1 MRHHGLLV
9 CLAAAV
15 LVLGGDRLRA
25 RPADRGDAGRDE
37 HGSILDRDTLRGPDV
52 CPCAW
57 KASTLVPSGSGE
69 TEMNR
74 HSYLVLTGLL
84 LAAPSLAQEERAV
97 QEDMVAV
104 ISALLA
110 TVQQAAPTEAMLGV
124 ERKANLVLP
133 ADDPQRENWQY
144 WPTVRVGLPLEYM
157 SAVQRRLVHDL
168 LRTLLS
174 SNGYLKATH
183 IMRLEEILDVLD
195 EAGLP
200 RSVDHYRLVVF
211 GTPSAETPWSWRFEG
226 HHVSLNVA
234 VSPEGV
240 SVTPSFFGAN
250 PAEVVGGPLAGFR
263 VHGILEDLARE
274 LLMSLSDE
282 QRAVAVVAERAA
294 AEIYS
299 GNINKD
305 RAQWDAWRQT
315 LVPQGVAV
323 SELNEVQQHW
333 VRRMLDEIVGNYRP
347 ELAARYLAGVDV
359 EELSFAWMGPPERH
373 APHYFRLQGT
383 DFMFEYD
390 NVQNDGNH
398 VHSVWRSKAQ
408 DFGQD
413 VLGEHYRTS
422 HLR

>member
-1 MRHHGLLV
+1 VALDLGADVLHARPVERADACPGEQGSVLDREALLE
-9 CLAAAV
+9 LAAPC
-15 LVLGGDRLRA
+15 RL
-25 RPADRGDAGRDE
+25 DA
-37 HGSILDRDTLRGPDV
+37 
-52 CPCAW
+52 CPFSANT
-57 KASTLVPSGSGE
+57 STLMRSPSGD
-69 TEMNR
+69 TDMNR
-74 HSYLVLTGLL
+74 YSFVALSGLL
-84 LAAPSLAQEERAV
+84 LAAPCIAQEDGAV
-97 QEDMVAV
+97 QTEMFATA
-104 ISALLA
+104 SALIA
-110 TVQQAAPTEAMLGV
+110 TVEQAAPTETMLGV
-124 ERKANLVLP
+124 GRKANLMLP
-133 ADDPQRENWQY
+133 VDSPERANWQY

-211 GTPSAETPWSWRFEG
+211 GTPALDAAWGWRFEG

-234 VSPEGV
+234 VSPERV
-240 SVTPSFFGAN
+240 TVTPSFFGAN

-263 VHGILEDLARE
+263 VHGLVEDLARD
-274 LLMSLSDE
+274 LLMSLSAA
-282 QRAVAVVAERAA
+282 QRAEAIVAERAP
-294 AEIYS
+294 AEIFS

-305 RAQWDAWRQT
+305 RSQWEAWRQT

-323 SELNEVQQHW
+323 VDLNEVQQHW
-333 VRRMLDEIVGNYRP
+333 VRQIVAEVVGNYRP
-347 ELAARYLAGVDV
+347 ELAEQYLSTLDI
-359 EELSFAWMGPPERH
+359 EDLKFAWMGPHERH
-373 APHYFRLQGT
+373 APHYFRLQGA

-398 VHSVWRSKAQ
+398 VHSVWRSKAE
-408 DFGQD
+408 DFGSD
-413 VLGEHYRTS
+413 ALGEHYRTS

>member
-1 MRHHGLLV
+1 VHFAFAA
-9 CLAAAV
+9 LALAGDTV
-15 LVLGGDRLRA
+15 LA
-25 RPADRGDAGRDE
+25 RPLDRSDAWGGA
-37 HGSILDRDTLRGPDV
+37 HGSILDRE
-52 CPCAW
+52 AW
-57 KASTLVPSGSGE
+57 LQLCHDSTLVAPGLGE

-74 HSYLVLTGLL
+74 HSLVVLSGLL
-84 LAAPSLAQEERAV
+84 LAVPCAAQEERAV
-97 QEDMVAV
+97 QEEMTAVA
-104 ISALLA
+104 SALIA
-110 TVQQAAPTEAMLGV
+110 TVEQAAPTEAMLGV
-124 ERKANLVLP
+124 ARKANLMLP
-133 ADDPQRENWQY
+133 GDDPQRENWQY

-157 SAVQRRLVHDL
+157 SAAQRRLVHDL

-211 GTPSAETPWSWRFEG
+211 GTPSVEAPWSWRFEG

-274 LLMSLSDE
+274 LLTSLSDE
-282 QRAVAVVAERAA
+282 QRAVAVVAERAP
-294 AEIYS
+294 AEIFT

-305 RAQWDAWRQT
+305 RSQWEAWRQT

-333 VRRMLDEIVGNYRP
+333 VRRIIDEVLGNYRP
-347 ELAARYLAGVDV
+347 EVAARYLSALDI
-359 EELSFAWMGPPERH
+359 EELKFAWMGPPERH
-373 APHYFRLQGT
+373 APHYFRLQGA

-398 VHSVWRSKAQ
+398 VHSVWRSKSQ
-408 DFGQD
+408 DFGLD
-413 VLGEHYRTS
+413 VLGDHYRTS
-422 HLR
+422 HLH